1 MMPNRYEWRRGR
13 AALRPKTKGIIKEA
27 NPGGEPLFFIN
38 PVGTLLTRDLVHFY
52 SAIDTRENGAGR
64 A

>member
-1 MMPNRYEWRRGR
+1 MAQGAGC
-13 AALRPKTKGIIKEA
+13 AAPKTKGIIKEA

-52 SAIDTRENGAGR
+52 SAIDTREYGAGR